1 MSDLSN
7 TITLKVKN
15 STPPAKLAGS
25 IAKNLQEGKA
35 VTMIAVGA
43 GAVNQCVKGFSI
55 ARGFTAASGLNLAI
69 IPSFE
74 DVTINDQHRTAIK
87 IQIIDLSHF
96 LS

>member
-1 MSDLSN
+1 MSESN
-7 TITLKVKN
+7 VIVLRIKN

-43 GAVNQCVKGFSI
+43 GAVNQCIKGFSI

-74 DVTINDQHRTAIK
+74 DIEINSEHRTAIK
-87 IQIIDLSHF
+87 FQILDLSRY